1 MKIVLVAPLFPPE
14 IGGSAPY
21 AKELAHRLSQIHSIT
36 IIALAEYPE
45 KVSDVRI
52 VAVSKHSSRVMR
64 ILRLTKLLIE
74 EGRNADIV
82 YVLNGASSE
91 FAASIVS
98 VFSSRPFILG
108 MADTH
113 ASESGQ
119 HSFIERLARA
129 RASFTVE
136 SFPLRKPE
144 ILPLE
149 PYPEHAL
156 NSYEKS
162 WAEHIKGLETI
173 FNHVTH

>member
-21 AKELAHRLSQIHSIT
+21 AKELARRLSHIHSVT

-45 KVSDVRI
+45 KVSDVRTI
-52 VAVSKHSSRVMR
+52 SVSKYSSRAMR
-64 ILRLTKLLIE
+64 ILRLTKLLTE
-74 EGRNADIV
+74 EVRNADIV

-98 VFSSRPFILG
+98 VFTSRPFILG

-129 RASFTVE
+129 RASFIVE
-136 SFPLRKPE
+136 SFPLPKPE

-149 PYPEHAL
+149 PYPKHAL
-156 NSYEKS
+156 NSYEES
-162 WAEHIKGLETI
+162 WAEHIKGLDTI
-173 FNHVTH
+173 FNHVTY